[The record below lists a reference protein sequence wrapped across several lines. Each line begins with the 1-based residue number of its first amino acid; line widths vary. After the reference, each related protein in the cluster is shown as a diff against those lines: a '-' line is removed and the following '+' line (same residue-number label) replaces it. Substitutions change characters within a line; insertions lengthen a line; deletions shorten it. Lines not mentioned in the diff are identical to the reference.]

1 MWARQ
6 RWTVIKE
13 NFSILSMSI
22 FCCKTRIKILPN
34 KLHSIFISMI
44 LFSLVNLN
52 LALSLAKLSSKL
64 SWVVFTCFDK
74 VATCSIPSISNN
86 TKMKLLLYLL
96 FYLTLCSTIFF
107 LFRSIEKRFLVS
119 AIFEIIITKCSLYF
133 VILFDV
139 RSFGTFSI
147 RAKISF
153 SSRCD
158 KILNP
163 LLRNVVKRSDTL

>member
-1 MWARQ
+1 
-6 RWTVIKE
+6 
-13 NFSILSMSI
+13 MSI

-74 VATCSIPSISNN
+74 VATSSISSISNN

-107 LFRSIEKRFLVS
+107 LLRRDFSFLRFLKLLSLNAPCILLFYLMLDLS
-119 AIFEIIITKCSLYF
+119 AHFLLGPRSVFQADVIKYLTRYF
-133 VILFDV
+133 AM
-139 RSFGTFSI
+139 S
-147 RAKISF
+147 
-153 SSRCD
+153 
-158 KILNP
+158 
-163 LLRNVVKRSDTL
+163 